1 MDSWD
6 NPAYEAA
13 LAYQK
18 TASLMAAIKL
28 DIVTLI
34 GGGDTSDSLAQK
46 TAASKRGIRI
56 LCDSLTVMGCPDSLA
71 DRRRTSVHR

>member
-46 TAASKRGIRI
+46 TAASKNGGFGYCAT
-56 LCDSLTVMGCPDSLA
+56 LLQ
-71 DRRRTSVHR
+71 